1 MSKEMRGRPVVSAE
15 KMIQTSLPIKPTQLA
30 KITLL
35 AKRRGQTRSALLR
48 QLIDECLA
56 A

>member
-1 MSKEMRGRPVVSAE
+1 MIKEMRGRPVVDE
-15 KMIQTSLPIKPTQLA
+15 ERMVQTSLPIKPTQLA
-30 KITLL
+30 KLTLL
-35 AKRRGQTRSALLR
+35 AKGRGQTRSALLR

>member
-1 MSKEMRGRPVVSAE
+1 MIKEMRGRPVGSAE
-15 KMIQTSLPIKPTQLA
+15 RMIQTSFPIDPNQLA
-30 KITLL
+30 AITKI

>member
-1 MSKEMRGRPVVSAE
+1 MSKEMRGRPVVDE
-15 KMIQTSLPIKPTQLA
+15 ERMVQTSLPIQPKQLA
-30 KITLL
+30 KLTLL